1 LKTIK
6 GCRRGVLTYFSGM
19 ANSNQRPEAPPSG
32 SASRQDE
39 TLSTLSSY
47 LQNGALFLDI
57 DGTLLD
63 LAPTPDEIFV
73 PPSLPAQLDTLSQRL
88 GGALALVTGR
98 GLTYADRLFT
108 PYQFPIAGLHGA
120 ERRNPD
126 GSIFKV
132 EPTAEFE
139 RLKIELRA
147 ETAGWTGIL
156 IEDKGAAVAAH
167 FRLAPARQAELT
179 ELMQR
184 FLNRAGPD
192 WALQHGKMVLE
203 IRPARANKGDALE
216 SFLATP
222 AFRGRHPIAIGDD
235 VTDEAMFGMA
245 NRLGGYSIRV
255 GPPSAGTAARG
266 TLPSAEAVREIVA
279 RFAG

>member
-1 LKTIK
+1 
-6 GCRRGVLTYFSGM
+6 M
-19 ANSNQRPEAPPSG
+19 ANSNQLSEAPPSG
-32 SASRQDE
+32 SVSQQDE
-39 TLSTLSSY
+39 TLTTLSSY
-47 LQNGALFLDI
+47 LQHGALFLDI

-73 PPSLPAQLDTLSQRL
+73 PPSLPAQLDALSKRL

-98 GLTYADRLFT
+98 GLSYADRLFA
-108 PYQFPIAGLHGA
+108 PFQFPIAGLHGA
-120 ERRNPD
+120 ERRSPD

-132 EPTAEFE
+132 ESTAEFE

-184 FLNRAGPD
+184 FANRARPD
-192 WALQHGKMVLE
+192 WTLQHGKMVLE

-216 SFLATP
+216 SFLATST
-222 AFRGRHPIAIGDD
+222 FLGRHPIAIGDD
-235 VTDEAMFGMA
+235 VTDEAMFAMA
-245 NRLGGYSIRV
+245 NRLGGYSVRV
-255 GPPSAGTAARG
+255 GPPSAETAARG
-266 TLPSAEAVREIVA
+266 ALPSAQVVREIISH
-279 RFAG
+279 FTN

>member
-1 LKTIK
+1 
-6 GCRRGVLTYFSGM
+6 M
-19 ANSNQRPEAPPSG
+19 ANSNQLSEAPPSG

-47 LQNGALFLDI
+47 LQNGAFFLDI

-73 PPSLPAQLDTLSQRL
+73 PPSLPAQLDTLSQRF

-98 GLTYADRLFT
+98 GLTYADRLFA
-108 PYQFPIAGLHGA
+108 PFQFPIAGLHGA
-120 ERRNPD
+120 ERRSPD

-132 EPTAEFE
+132 EPTGEFE

-147 ETAGWTGIL
+147 ETASWTGIL

-167 FRLAPARQAELT
+167 YRLAPERLAELT
-179 ELMQR
+179 VLIER
-184 FLNRAGPD
+184 FVNRAGPD
-192 WALQHGKMVLE
+192 WTLQRGKMVLE

-216 SFLATP
+216 SFIATP
-222 AFRGRHPIAIGDD
+222 PFLGRRPIAIGDD
-235 VTDEAMFGMA
+235 ITDESMFRAA

-255 GPPSAGTAARG
+255 GAPSHETDARG
-266 TLPSAEAVREIVA
+266 ILPSAAVVRAIVA

>member
-1 LKTIK
+1 
-6 GCRRGVLTYFSGM
+6 M
-19 ANSNQRPEAPPSG
+19 ANRNQLSEAPPSG
-32 SASRQDE
+32 GASRQDE

-47 LQNGALFLDI
+47 LQDGALFLDI

-73 PPSLPAQLDTLSQRL
+73 PPSLPAQLDALSQKL

-98 GLTYADRLFT
+98 GLSYADRLFA
-108 PYQFPIAGLHGA
+108 PFQFPIAGLHGA
-120 ERRNPD
+120 ERRGPD

-147 ETAGWTGIL
+147 ETAGWAGIL

-167 FRLAPARQAELT
+167 FRLAPVRQAELA

-184 FLNRAGPD
+184 FANRAGPD
-192 WALQHGKMVLE
+192 WTLQHGKMVLE
-203 IRPARANKGDALE
+203 IRPAIANKGDALE
-216 SFLATP
+216 SFLAAP
-222 AFRGRHPIAIGDD
+222 PFNGRHPVAIGDD
-235 VTDEAMFGMA
+235 LTDEAMFGVA
-245 NRLGGYSIRV
+245 NQLGGYSVRV
-255 GPPSAGTAARG
+255 GPPAAGTAARG
-266 TLPSAEAVREIVA
+266 TLSSAEAVRKIIA
-279 RFAG
+279 HFAS